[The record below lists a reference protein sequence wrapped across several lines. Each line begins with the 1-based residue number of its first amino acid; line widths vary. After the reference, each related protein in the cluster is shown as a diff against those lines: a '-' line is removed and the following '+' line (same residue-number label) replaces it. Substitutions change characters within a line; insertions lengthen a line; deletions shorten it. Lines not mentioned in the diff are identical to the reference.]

1 LLKGSSK
8 LANEQICFINN
19 SQVKLLKHIKIS
31 FSVSS
36 VFDINRAVVDKD
48 IFKLLY
54 ESFGGCEKQE
64 PVVSLWIILVQ
75 HDCNKNVH
83 DRFTLTSTE
92 SHSYSLLAEDVLGD
106 VTSQMDLI
114 RLGN

>member
-1 LLKGSSK
+1 M
-8 LANEQICFINN
+8 
-19 SQVKLLKHIKIS
+19 
-31 FSVSS
+31 
-36 VFDINRAVVDKD
+36 
-48 IFKLLY
+48 
-54 ESFGGCEKQE
+54 
-64 PVVSLWIILVQ
+64 LVQ
-75 HDCNKNVH
+75 YHCNKNVH